1 MRIRALLLVGWCLFV
16 VACAGPQR
24 AEAVAPAAVAA
35 PPRRVPAP
43 AELLRAALDDEAL
56 YTLAGGLK
64 PVSIGFWSDWLDVA
78 QPDLTAIATVRN
90 ALAVWRTDALW
101 ADVLAFHQVHA
112 GRRAVQA
119 YVVDRVALART
130 VQQHAAFFAPYGIA
144 ADTHPAELFAIVE
157 RMPAAAR
164 HRGQG
169 LLYGYPQHAIDFFV
183 AAQQRQADGEPMV
196 PRRFVQ
202 IPTFGAA
209 EGAFVYAVPKE
220 HADNEADRALR
231 EAAQRVLLRYRTLR
245 ASADLTTT
253 TGLQQLV
260 AALRAESV
268 GAADHSTTDH
278 TAPVDGVSGGS
289 IRHTGGSM
297 ALMGSGR
304 SAPW

>member
-1 MRIRALLLVGWCLFV
+1 MRTRQLLAAVCCLLW
-16 VACAGPQR
+16 VAC
-24 AEAVAPAAVAA
+24 AA
-35 PPRRVPAP
+35 PPRPAEATPAAAVVQPPVPAP

-64 PVSIGFWSDWLDVA
+64 PVSIGFWSGWLDVA
-78 QPDLTAIATVRN
+78 APDLAALGTVRN

-101 ADVLAFHQVHA
+101 ADVLTFHQVHA

-119 YVVDRVALART
+119 YVVDRAALART

-157 RMPAAAR
+157 RMPPGDR

-183 AAQQRQADGEPMV
+183 AAQAVQQAGGALV

-202 IPTFGAA
+202 IPTFAA
-209 EGAFVYAVPKE
+209 NEGAFVYAVPKDYVDQE
-220 HADNEADRALR
+220 PDRALR
-231 EAAQRVLLRYRTLR
+231 AAAERILARYRTLR
-245 ASADLTTT
+245 ATADLTSIAA
-253 TGLQQLV
+253 LQQLV
-260 AALRAESV
+260 ASLRAEFVPLAHCTSV
-268 GAADHSTTDH
+268 Q

-289 IRHTGGSM
+289 IRHTGSSM
-297 ALMGSGR
+297 AVMGTGLA
-304 SAPW
+304 APW